1 MNNFVKF
8 LLPLKQAHAA
18 LHANRIRSL
27 LTMLGVII
35 GISSVIV
42 ILSAGEALKGFVY
55 NEVNAFG
62 NNIIQAEVKVP
73 STSQQSV
80 DNAAGMAMGITI
92 TTMKDSDAEAVRKLN
107 NIDKVYSAV
116 LGQGIASYRNEN
128 KVITIYGVTPDFI
141 DIDQSKVEQGRFFT
155 AEENRSQA
163 QVVVL
168 GSGIKETLFGD
179 DEALG
184 KQIKI
189 GNLKYEVIG
198 VFKARGASPF
208 FDMDSMAVMP
218 LFTLQKKVMGIDHVM
233 YFLATMKDMSQDQLT
248 KAQIED
254 LLRERH
260 DITDPK
266 KDDFAV
272 TTQEEMQDML
282 NVILGGVQ
290 LLLIAIASISLI
302 VGGVGIM
309 NIMYVSVAERTFEIG
324 LRKSV
329 GATKGNILWQFLWEA
344 VFVTVLG
351 GIAGIV
357 AGGIVTQL
365 FTLLA
370 KYLKIDFVFTL
381 PLWSIFLAV
390 GFAATVGLVFGI
402 YPAKKAADLDPI
414 EALRR

>member
-1 MNNFVKF
+1 MNL
-8 LLPLKQAHAA
+8 LLPVKQAYAA
-18 LHANRIRSL
+18 MRANRIRSF

-55 NEVNAFG
+55 NEVNSFG

-73 STSQQSV
+73 STNQQSA

-92 TTMKDSDAEAVRKLN
+92 TTMKDSDAEAVRKLD

-116 LGQGIASYRNEN
+116 LGQGVASYRNEN
-128 KVITIYGVTPDFI
+128 KIVTIYGVTPDFI
-141 DIDQSKVEQGRFFT
+141 EIDQARIDYGRFFT
-155 AEENRSQA
+155 NEENRSQS

-168 GSGIKETLFGD
+168 GSDLKKTLFGD

-198 VFKARGASPF
+198 VFKPRGSSLF
-208 FDMDSMAVMP
+208 FNMDDMVVMP
-218 LFTLQKKVMGIDHVM
+218 LYTLQKKVMGIDHVM
-233 YFLATMKDMSQDQLT
+233 YFLATMKDISKDDLT

-260 DITDPK
+260 DISDPK

-329 GATKGNILWQFLWEA
+329 GATKSNILWQFLWES
-344 VFVTVLG
+344 VFVTLLG
-351 GIAGIV
+351 GIVGIII
-357 AGGIVTQL
+357 GIILTQL
-365 FTLLA
+365 FSWLA
-370 KYLKIDFVFTL
+370 KYLAIDFVFTI
-381 PLWSIFLAV
+381 PLWAIALAV
-390 GFAATVGLVFGI
+390 GFAVSVGLIFGI
-402 YPAKKAADLDPI
+402 YPAKKAAELDPI

>member
-1 MNNFVKF
+1 MNL
-8 LLPLKQAHAA
+8 LLPVKQAYAA
-18 LHANRIRSL
+18 MRDNRIRSF

-55 NEVNAFG
+55 NEVNSFG

-73 STSQQSV
+73 STNQQSA

-92 TTMKDSDAEAVRKLN
+92 TTMKDSDAEAVRKLD

-116 LGQGIASYRNEN
+116 LGQGVASYRNEN
-128 KVITIYGVTPDFI
+128 KIVTIYGVTPDFI
-141 DIDQSKVEQGRFFT
+141 EIDQARIDYGRFFT
-155 AEENRSQA
+155 NEENRSQS

-168 GSGIKETLFGD
+168 GSDIKKTLFGD

-198 VFKARGASPF
+198 VFKPRGSSLF
-208 FDMDSMAVMP
+208 FNMDDMVVMP
-218 LFTLQKKVMGIDHVM
+218 LYTLQKKVMGIDHVM
-233 YFLATMKDMSQDQLT
+233 YFLATMKDISKDDLT

-260 DITDPK
+260 NISDLK

-309 NIMYVSVAERTFEIG
+309 NVMYVSVAERTFEIG

-329 GATKGNILWQFLWEA
+329 GATKNNILWQFLWES
-344 VFVTVLG
+344 VFVTLLG
-351 GIAGIV
+351 GIVGIIIGV
-357 AGGIVTQL
+357 ILTQL
-365 FTLLA
+365 FSWLA
-370 KYLKIDFVFTL
+370 KYLAIDFVFTI
-381 PLWSIFLAV
+381 PLWAIALAV
-390 GFAATVGLVFGI
+390 GFAVSVGLIFGI
-402 YPAKKAADLDPI
+402 YPAKKAAELDPI

>member
-1 MNNFVKF
+1 MNL
-8 LLPLKQAHAA
+8 LLPVKQAYAA
-18 LHANRIRSL
+18 MRANRIRSF

-55 NEVNAFG
+55 NEVNSFG

-73 STSQQSV
+73 STNQQSA

-92 TTMKDSDAEAVRKLN
+92 TTMKDSDAEAVRKLD

-116 LGQGIASYRNEN
+116 LGQGVASYRNEN
-128 KVITIYGVTPDFI
+128 KIITIYGVTPDFI
-141 DIDQSKVEQGRFFT
+141 EIDQARIDYGRFFT
-155 AEENRSQA
+155 NEENRSQS

-168 GSGIKETLFGD
+168 GSDLKKTLFGD

-198 VFKARGASPF
+198 VFKPRGSSLF
-208 FDMDSMAVMP
+208 FNMDDMVVMP
-218 LFTLQKKVMGIDHVM
+218 LYTLQKKVMGIDHVM
-233 YFLATMKDMSQDQLT
+233 YFLATMKDISKDDLT

-260 DITDPK
+260 DISDPK

-329 GATKGNILWQFLWEA
+329 GATKSNILWQFLWES
-344 VFVTVLG
+344 VFVTLLG
-351 GIAGIV
+351 GIVGIIIGV
-357 AGGIVTQL
+357 ILTQL
-365 FTLLA
+365 FSWLA
-370 KYLKIDFVFTL
+370 KYLAIDFVFTI
-381 PLWSIFLAV
+381 PLWAIALAV
-390 GFAATVGLVFGI
+390 GFAVSVGLIFGI
-402 YPAKKAADLDPI
+402 YPAKKAAELDPI

>member
-1 MNNFVKF
+1 MNL
-8 LLPLKQAHAA
+8 LLPVKQAYAA
-18 LHANRIRSL
+18 MRANRIRSF

-55 NEVNAFG
+55 NEVNSFG

-73 STSQQSV
+73 STNQQSA

-92 TTMKDSDAEAVRKLN
+92 TTMKDSDAEAVRKLD

-116 LGQGIASYRNEN
+116 LGQGVASYRNEN
-128 KVITIYGVTPDFI
+128 KIVTIYGVTPDFI
-141 DIDQSKVEQGRFFT
+141 EIDQARIDYGRFFT
-155 AEENRSQA
+155 NEENRSQS

-168 GSGIKETLFGD
+168 GSDLKKTLFGD

-198 VFKARGASPF
+198 VFKPRGSSLF
-208 FDMDSMAVMP
+208 FNMDDMVVMP
-218 LFTLQKKVMGIDHVM
+218 LYTLQKKVMGIDHVM
-233 YFLATMKDMSQDQLT
+233 YFLATMKDISKDDLT

-260 DITDPK
+260 DISDPK

-329 GATKGNILWQFLWEA
+329 GATKSNILWQFLWES
-344 VFVTVLG
+344 VFVTLLG
-351 GIAGIV
+351 GIVGIIIGV
-357 AGGIVTQL
+357 ILTQL
-365 FTLLA
+365 FSWLA
-370 KYLKIDFVFTL
+370 KYLAIDFVFTI
-381 PLWSIFLAV
+381 PLWAIALAV
-390 GFAATVGLVFGI
+390 GFAVSVGLIFGI
-402 YPAKKAADLDPI
+402 YPAKKAAELDPI